1 MRHAKIIFLL
11 SAAVLLSSSALA
23 QTGDWQ
29 AVKNLQP
36 GTRISVQGGH
46 SFHNLCIFE
55 HATDE
60 QLVCEHILHG
70 PRGAFLPS
78 ERVYERK
85 KIREVRL
92 EHSDAANMATG
103 AAIGGGIGAAVGA
116 SAGNGSLTRGGT
128 ALLLGTGGALIGG
141 IFGRDFPV
149 AHGKVVYRR

>member
-1 MRHAKIIFLL
+1 
-11 SAAVLLSSSALA
+11 VLPASTASA

-36 GTRISVQGGH
+36 GTKISVQGGH

-60 QLVCEHILHG
+60 QLVCQHILRG
-70 PRGAFLPS
+70 PRGAFIPS

-85 KIREVRL
+85 RLREVRV

-103 AAIGGGIGAAVGA
+103 AAIGGGIGAAIGA

-128 ALLLGTGGALIGG
+128 ALLLGTGGAIISG